1 MAKLITLGSAVS
13 AAAAAAQA
21 GVETQDTPFAPGH
34 NAVVELNLTGVTGTP
49 TIKVQTSPDN
59 STWTDA
65 ATLSVIT
72 RFGYRAEITLDKYAR
87 LNVSVAGSAGT
98 VDAYLRA

>member
-13 AAAAAAQA
+13 ASAVAAQA
-21 GVETQDTPFAPGH
+21 GVATNVTPMARGF
-34 NAVVELNLTGVTGTP
+34 NAVVQLNLTGVTGTP

-65 ATLSVIT
+65 LTLSVIT
-72 RFGYRAEITLDKYAR
+72 RSGYRGEITLDKYAR
-87 LNVSVAGSAGT
+87 LNVTVAGSAGT
-98 VDAYLRA
+98 IDCYLTE